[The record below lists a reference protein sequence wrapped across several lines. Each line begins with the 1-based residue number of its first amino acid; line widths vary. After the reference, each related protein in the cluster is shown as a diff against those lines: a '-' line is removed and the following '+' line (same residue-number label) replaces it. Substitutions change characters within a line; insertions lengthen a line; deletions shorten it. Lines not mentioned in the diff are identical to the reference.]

1 MEYTLATG
9 RRKTSVARVYLT
21 EGSGNIIINDKNYK
35 DFFHIL
41 PYQVKV
47 EEPFRLTETEGLYDI
62 KVNVQG
68 GGLSGQA
75 ESVRHGIAQ
84 ALVKQN
90 EEYKKPLKDA
100 GHITRDDRMK
110 ERKKAG
116 LKKARKRSQYRKR

>member
-1 MEYTLATG
+1 MDYTTATG
-9 RRKTSVARVYLT
+9 RRKTSVARVYISP
-21 EGSGNIIINDKNYK
+21 GSGNITINSKDYK

-47 EEPFRLTETEGLYDI
+47 EEPFRLTDTEGQYDV

-84 ALVKQN
+84 ALVKEN
-90 EEYKKPLKDA
+90 EEFKKPLKDA

>member
-1 MEYTLATG
+1 MDYTTATG
-9 RRKTSVARVYLT
+9 RRKTSVARVYISPV
-21 EGSGNIIINDKNYK
+21 SGNITINSKDYK
-35 DFFHIL
+35 DFFHII

-47 EEPFRLTETEGLYDI
+47 EEPFRLTDTEGQYDV

-84 ALVKQN
+84 ALVKEN
-90 EEYKKPLKDA
+90 EEFKKPLKDA